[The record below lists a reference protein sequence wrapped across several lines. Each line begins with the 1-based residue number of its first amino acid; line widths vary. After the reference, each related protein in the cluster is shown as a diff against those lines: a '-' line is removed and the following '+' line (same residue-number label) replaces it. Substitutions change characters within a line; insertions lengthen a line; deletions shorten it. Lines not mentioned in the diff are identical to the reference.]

1 MALCHFWPKA
11 PLTKNEFAL
20 YRAESYDTELKNPP
34 HVLLKRS
41 SPNMTDIVLKGIF
54 PPIPTP
60 FEDGK
65 PAYGH
70 LAQNVEKWIAAGVDG
85 FVVLGSNGEYPL
97 MRFDE
102 KLQTVATVARTA
114 PAKMPVI
121 AGTGCESTAET
132 IRLTAACA
140 DAGAKAA
147 LVVTPHYYGGKM
159 THEAITRHY
168 EAVADASPV
177 PILLYNVPKFT
188 HINLAPEVVTSLSAH
203 PNICGIKDSA
213 GNVAQL
219 GEYLNRS
226 TPGFQVLVGTAGALY
241 GALSLGCCGGILALA
256 NVAPGACVEI
266 LRAAAEGRHDV
277 ARQLQLRM
285 LPVNQAVT
293 ATFGIPGIKAAL
305 DFLGY
310 FGGDPRLPLLPAT
323 TTEREQIRQILSTAG
338 LL

>member
-1 MALCHFWPKA
+1 M
-11 PLTKNEFAL
+11 
-20 YRAESYDTELKNPP
+20 S
-34 HVLLKRS
+34 
-41 SPNMTDIVLKGIF
+41 NMVLKGIF

-65 PAYGH
+65 PAYGP
-70 LAQNVEKWIAAGVDG
+70 LAQNVKKWSETGIDG

-97 MRFDE
+97 MSFDE
-102 KLQTVATVARTA
+102 KIQTVATVVGAA
-114 PAKMPVI
+114 PEKMPVI

-140 DAGAKAA
+140 DAGAHAA
-147 LVVTPHYYGGKM
+147 LVVTPHYYGGRM
-159 THEAITRHY
+159 TPEAITRHY
-168 EAVADASPV
+168 VAVADASPLPV
-177 PILLYNVPKFT
+177 LLYNVPKFT
-188 HINLAPEVVTSLSAH
+188 HINLSPDVVAGLSAH

-226 TPGFQVLVGTAGALY
+226 APGFQVLVGTAGALY
-241 GALSLGCCGGILALA
+241 AALSLGSSGGILALA
-256 NVAPGACVEI
+256 NVAPGACVQI
-266 LRAAAEGRHDV
+266 LRAVVENRHDE

-293 ATFGIPGIKAAL
+293 ATYGIPGIKAAL
-305 DFLGY
+305 EMLGY
-310 FGGDPRLPLLPAT
+310 FGGDPRPPLLPAT
-323 TTEREQIRQILSTAG
+323 ISEREQIRNVLATAG